1 MGTMG
6 RRVIGDIFA
15 TRSSRLVQSP
25 AEEVVEAPLVD
36 GALGDGALGGATLG
50 GGQVGA
56 RAASGSS
63 VAPLGGRTGLVF
75 GEPGTEDPGTEDPG
89 TEDPGTEDPGT
100 EDPGTEDPGRYV
112 TGPIG
117 TIDVAPGTL
126 GGARLVVGALAVCAL
141 LGHIPFGQFTAG
153 FAVGFVVGEP

>member
-1 MGTMG
+1 MGTIG

-15 TRSSRLVQSP
+15 TRSSRSVQSP
-25 AEEVVEAPLVD
+25 AEEVVGAALVD
-36 GALGDGALGGATLG
+36 GAPVDGALGGATLG

-89 TEDPGTEDPGT
+89 
-100 EDPGTEDPGRYV
+100 RYV
-112 TGPIG
+112 TGPMG

-126 GGARLVVGALAVCAL
+126 GGARLVVGALAMYAL

>member
-1 MGTMG
+1 MGTIG

-15 TRSSRLVQSP
+15 TRSSRSVQSP
-25 AEEVVEAPLVD
+25 AEEVVGAALVD
-36 GALGDGALGGATLG
+36 GALGDGALGD

-63 VAPLGGRTGLVF
+63 VAPLGGRTGFVVE
-75 GEPGTEDPGTEDPG
+75 EPGTEDPGR
-89 TEDPGTEDPGT
+89 
-100 EDPGTEDPGRYV
+100 EDPGRYV

-126 GGARLVVGALAVCAL
+126 GGARLVVGALAVYAL

>member
-1 MGTMG
+1 MGTIG

-15 TRSSRLVQSP
+15 TRSSRSVQRP
-25 AEEVVEAPLVD
+25 ADEVVGAALVD

-63 VAPLGGRTGLVF
+63 VAPLGGRTGFVVE
-75 GEPGTEDPGTEDPG
+75 EPGTEDPGR
-89 TEDPGTEDPGT
+89 
-100 EDPGTEDPGRYV
+100 EDPGRYV

-126 GGARLVVGALAVCAL
+126 GGARLVVGALAVYAL

>member
-1 MGTMG
+1 MG
-6 RRVIGDIFA
+6 RSIGTIGSRVIGDIFA
-15 TRSSRLVQSP
+15 TRSSRSLQSP
-25 AEEVVEAPLVD
+25 AEEVVGAALVG
-36 GALGDGALGGATLG
+36 GALGDGTLGGATLGG

-63 VAPLGGRTGLVF
+63 VAPLGGRTGF
-75 GEPGTEDPGTEDPG
+75 GFEDPGREEPG
-89 TEDPGTEDPGT
+89 REEPGRE
-100 EDPGTEDPGRYV
+100 EPGRYV

-117 TIDVAPGTL
+117 TIDEAPGTL
-126 GGARLVVGALAVCAL
+126 GGARLVVGALAVYVL

>member
-1 MGTMG
+1 M
-6 RRVIGDIFA
+6 
-15 TRSSRLVQSP
+15 
-25 AEEVVEAPLVD
+25 VD
-36 GALGDGALGGATLG
+36 GAPVDGALGGATLG

-63 VAPLGGRTGLVF
+63 VAPLGGRTGFVVEEL
-75 GEPGTEDPGTEDPG
+75 GTEDPGR
-89 TEDPGTEDPGT
+89 
-100 EDPGTEDPGRYV
+100 EDPGRYV

-126 GGARLVVGALAVCAL
+126 GGARLVVGALAVYAL

>member
-1 MGTMG
+1 MGTIG

-15 TRSSRLVQSP
+15 TRSSRSVQSP
-25 AEEVVEAPLVD
+25 AEEVVGAAVVD
-36 GALGDGALGGATLG
+36 GAPVDGALGGATLG

-63 VAPLGGRTGLVF
+63 VAPLGGRTGFVVEEL
-75 GEPGTEDPGTEDPG
+75 GTEDPGR
-89 TEDPGTEDPGT
+89 
-100 EDPGTEDPGRYV
+100 EDPGRYV

-117 TIDVAPGTL
+117 TIDAAPGTL
-126 GGARLVVGALAVCAL
+126 GGARLVVGALAVYAL

>member
-1 MGTMG
+1 MATGRSMGTIG

-15 TRSSRLVQSP
+15 TRSSRSDQSP
-25 AEEVVEAPLVD
+25 AEEVVGAALVD

-63 VAPLGGRTGLVF
+63 VAPLGGRTGFVVE
-75 GEPGTEDPGTEDPG
+75 EPGTEVPGTEEPG
-89 TEDPGTEDPGT
+89 TEE
-100 EDPGTEDPGRYV
+100 PGRYV

-117 TIDVAPGTL
+117 TIDAAPGTL
-126 GGARLVVGALAVCAL
+126 GGARLVVGALAVYAL

>member
-1 MGTMG
+1 LATGRSMGTIG

-15 TRSSRLVQSP
+15 TRSSRSVQRP
-25 AEEVVEAPLVD
+25 ADEVVGAALVD

-63 VAPLGGRTGLVF
+63 VAPLGGRTGFVVEEL
-75 GEPGTEDPGTEDPG
+75 GTEDPGR
-89 TEDPGTEDPGT
+89 
-100 EDPGTEDPGRYV
+100 EDPGRYV

-126 GGARLVVGALAVCAL
+126 GGARLVVGALAVYAL

>member
-1 MGTMG
+1 MGTIG

-15 TRSSRLVQSP
+15 TRSSRSVQSP
-25 AEEVVEAPLVD
+25 AEEVVGAALVD
-36 GALGDGALGGATLG
+36 GALVDGALGGATLG

-75 GEPGTEDPGTEDPG
+75 GEPGTEE
-89 TEDPGTEDPGT
+89 
-100 EDPGTEDPGRYV
+100 PGTEDPGRYV

-117 TIDVAPGTL
+117 TIDAAPGTL
-126 GGARLVVGALAVCAL
+126 GGARFVVGALAVYAL
-141 LGHIPFGQFTAG
+141 PGHIPFGQLTAG

>member
-1 MGTMG
+1 MGTIG

-15 TRSSRLVQSP
+15 TRSSRSVQSP

-89 TEDPGTEDPGT
+89 
-100 EDPGTEDPGRYV
+100 RYV

-117 TIDVAPGTL
+117 TIDAAPGTL
-126 GGARLVVGALAVCAL
+126 GGARFVVGALAVYAL
-141 LGHIPFGQFTAG
+141 PGHIPFGQLTAG
-153 FAVGFVVGEP
+153 FAVGFAVGEP

>member
-1 MGTMG
+1 MG
-6 RRVIGDIFA
+6 RSIGTIGSRVIGDIFA
-15 TRSSRLVQSP
+15 TRSSRSLQSP
-25 AEEVVEAPLVD
+25 AEEVEGAALVG
-36 GALGDGALGGATLG
+36 GALGDGTLGGATLGGATLVG

-63 VAPLGGRTGLVF
+63 VAPLGGRTGF
-75 GEPGTEDPGTEDPG
+75 GFEDPGREEPG
-89 TEDPGTEDPGT
+89 R
-100 EDPGTEDPGRYV
+100 EDPGRYV

-117 TIDVAPGTL
+117 TIDEAPGTL
-126 GGARLVVGALAVCAL
+126 GGARLVVGALAVYVL

>member
-1 MGTMG
+1 MGTIG

-15 TRSSRLVQSP
+15 TRSSRSVQRP
-25 AEEVVEAPLVD
+25 ADEVVGAALVD

-63 VAPLGGRTGLVF
+63 VAPLGGRTGFVVEEL
-75 GEPGTEDPGTEDPG
+75 GTEDPGR
-89 TEDPGTEDPGT
+89 
-100 EDPGTEDPGRYV
+100 EDPGRYV

-126 GGARLVVGALAVCAL
+126 GGARLVVGALAVYAL

>member
-1 MGTMG
+1 MGTIG

-15 TRSSRLVQSP
+15 TRSSRSVQSP
-25 AEEVVEAPLVD
+25 AEEVVGAAVVD
-36 GALGDGALGGATLG
+36 GAPVDGALGGATLG

-63 VAPLGGRTGLVF
+63 VAPLGGRTGFVVEEL
-75 GEPGTEDPGTEDPG
+75 GTEDPGR
-89 TEDPGTEDPGT
+89 
-100 EDPGTEDPGRYV
+100 EDPGRYV

-126 GGARLVVGALAVCAL
+126 GGARLVVGALAVYAL

>member
-1 MGTMG
+1 MGTIG

-15 TRSSRLVQSP
+15 TRSSRSVQSP
-25 AEEVVEAPLVD
+25 AEEVVGAALVD
-36 GALGDGALGGATLG
+36 GALVDGALGGATLG

-63 VAPLGGRTGLVF
+63 VAPLGGRTGFVVE
-75 GEPGTEDPGTEDPG
+75 EPGTEEPGTE
-89 TEDPGTEDPGT
+89 E
-100 EDPGTEDPGRYV
+100 PGRYV
-112 TGPIG
+112 TGPMG

-126 GGARLVVGALAVCAL
+126 GGARLVVGALAVYAL

>member
-1 MGTMG
+1 MGTIG

-15 TRSSRLVQSP
+15 TRSSRSVQSP
-25 AEEVVEAPLVD
+25 AEEVVGAALVD
-36 GALGDGALGGATLG
+36 GALVDGALGGATLG

-63 VAPLGGRTGLVF
+63 VAPLGGRTGFVVEEL
-75 GEPGTEDPGTEDPG
+75 GTEDPGR
-89 TEDPGTEDPGT
+89 
-100 EDPGTEDPGRYV
+100 EDPGRYV
-112 TGPIG
+112 TGPMG

-126 GGARLVVGALAVCAL
+126 GGARLVVGALAVYAL

>member
-1 MGTMG
+1 MGTIG

-15 TRSSRLVQSP
+15 TRSSRSVQSP

-56 RAASGSS
+56 RAASGSN
-63 VAPLGGRTGLVF
+63 VAPVGGRTGLVF
-75 GEPGTEDPGTEDPG
+75 GEPGTEE
-89 TEDPGTEDPGT
+89 
-100 EDPGTEDPGRYV
+100 PGTEDPGRYV

-117 TIDVAPGTL
+117 TIDAAPGTL
-126 GGARLVVGALAVCAL
+126 GGARFVVGALAVYAL
-141 LGHIPFGQFTAG
+141 PGHIPFGQLTAG

>member
-1 MGTMG
+1 MGTIG

-15 TRSSRLVQSP
+15 TRSSRSVQSP

-75 GEPGTEDPGTEDPG
+75 GEPGTEEPGTE
-89 TEDPGTEDPGT
+89 E
-100 EDPGTEDPGRYV
+100 PGTEDPGRYV

-117 TIDVAPGTL
+117 TIDAAPGTL
-126 GGARLVVGALAVCAL
+126 GGARFVVGALAVYAL
-141 LGHIPFGQFTAG
+141 PGHIPFGQLTAG

>member
-1 MGTMG
+1 MGTIG

-15 TRSSRLVQSP
+15 TRSSRSVQRP
-25 AEEVVEAPLVD
+25 ADEVVGAALVD

-63 VAPLGGRTGLVF
+63 VAPLGGRTGFVVEEL
-75 GEPGTEDPGTEDPG
+75 GTEDPGR
-89 TEDPGTEDPGT
+89 
-100 EDPGTEDPGRYV
+100 EDPGRYV

-117 TIDVAPGTL
+117 TIDAAPGML
-126 GGARLVVGALAVCAL
+126 GGARLVVGALAVYAL

>member
-15 TRSSRLVQSP
+15 TRSSRSVQSP
-25 AEEVVEAPLVD
+25 AEEVVEAPLVGGALGDGALGD

-75 GEPGTEDPGTEDPG
+75 GDTGR
-89 TEDPGTEDPGT
+89 

-117 TIDVAPGTL
+117 TIDAAPGTL
-126 GGARLVVGALAVCAL
+126 GGARLVVGALAVYAL
-141 LGHIPFGQFTAG
+141 PGHIPCGQFTAG

>member
-1 MGTMG
+1 MGTIG

-15 TRSSRLVQSP
+15 TRSSRSVQSP

-63 VAPLGGRTGLVF
+63 VAPLGGRTGFVVEEL
-75 GEPGTEDPGTEDPG
+75 GTEDPGREDPG
-89 TEDPGTEDPGT
+89 R
-100 EDPGTEDPGRYV
+100 EDPGRYV

-117 TIDVAPGTL
+117 TIDAAPGTL
-126 GGARLVVGALAVCAL
+126 GGARFVVGALAVYAL
-141 LGHIPFGQFTAG
+141 PGHIPFGQLTAG

>member
-1 MGTMG
+1 MATGRSMGTIG

-15 TRSSRLVQSP
+15 TRSSRSVQNP
-25 AEEVVEAPLVD
+25 AEEVVGAALVD
-36 GALGDGALGGATLG
+36 GALVDGALGGATLG

-63 VAPLGGRTGLVF
+63 VAPLGGRTGFVVE
-75 GEPGTEDPGTEDPG
+75 EPGTEEPGTE
-89 TEDPGTEDPGT
+89 E
-100 EDPGTEDPGRYV
+100 PGRYV

-126 GGARLVVGALAVCAL
+126 GGARLVVGALAVYAL

>member
-1 MGTMG
+1 MGTIG

-15 TRSSRLVQSP
+15 TRSSRSVQRP
-25 AEEVVEAPLVD
+25 AEEVVGAAVVD
-36 GALGDGALGGATLG
+36 GAPVDGALGGATLG

-75 GEPGTEDPGTEDPG
+75 GEPGTEE
-89 TEDPGTEDPGT
+89 
-100 EDPGTEDPGRYV
+100 PGTEDPGRYV

-117 TIDVAPGTL
+117 TIDAAPGTL
-126 GGARLVVGALAVCAL
+126 GGARFVVGALAVYAL
-141 LGHIPFGQFTAG
+141 PGHIPFGQLTAG

>member
-1 MGTMG
+1 MGTKG

-15 TRSSRLVQSP
+15 TRSSRSVQSP
-25 AEEVVEAPLVD
+25 AEEVVGAALFD
-36 GALGDGALGGATLG
+36 GVLGGATLGGATLGGATLGGATLG

-63 VAPLGGRTGLVF
+63 VAPLGGRTGLEF
-75 GEPGTEDPGTEDPG
+75 G
-89 TEDPGTEDPGT
+89 DPGT

-117 TIDVAPGTL
+117 TIDAAPGTL
-126 GGARLVVGALAVCAL
+126 GGARLVVGALAVYAL

>member
-1 MGTMG
+1 MGTKG

-15 TRSSRLVQSP
+15 TRSSRSVQSP
-25 AEEVVEAPLVD
+25 AEEVVGAALFD
-36 GALGDGALGGATLG
+36 GVLGGATLGGATLGGATLG

-63 VAPLGGRTGLVF
+63 VAPLGGRTGFVVEEP
-75 GEPGTEDPGTEDPG
+75 GTEEPGTEDPGTEDPG
-89 TEDPGTEDPGT
+89 R
-100 EDPGTEDPGRYV
+100 EDPGRYV

-126 GGARLVVGALAVCAL
+126 GGARLVVGALAVYAL

-153 FAVGFVVGEP
+153 FAVGFAVGFVVGEP

>member
-15 TRSSRLVQSP
+15 TRSSRSVQSP
-25 AEEVVEAPLVD
+25 AEEVVEAPLVG

-75 GEPGTEDPGTEDPG
+75 GDTGR
-89 TEDPGTEDPGT
+89 

-117 TIDVAPGTL
+117 TIDAAPGTL
-126 GGARLVVGALAVCAL
+126 GGARLVVGALAVYAL
-141 LGHIPFGQFTAG
+141 PGHIPFGQFTAV

>member
-1 MGTMG
+1 MGTIG

-15 TRSSRLVQSP
+15 TRSSRSVQSP
-25 AEEVVEAPLVD
+25 AEEVVGAALVD
-36 GALGDGALGGATLG
+36 GALVDGALGGATLG

-63 VAPLGGRTGLVF
+63 VAPLGGRTGFVVEEL
-75 GEPGTEDPGTEDPG
+75 GTEDPGR
-89 TEDPGTEDPGT
+89 
-100 EDPGTEDPGRYV
+100 EDPGRYV

-126 GGARLVVGALAVCAL
+126 GGARLVVGALAVYAL

>member
-1 MGTMG
+1 MG
-6 RRVIGDIFA
+6 RSIGTIGSRVIGDIFA
-15 TRSSRLVQSP
+15 TRSSRSLQSP
-25 AEEVVEAPLVD
+25 AEEVVGA
-36 GALGDGALGGATLG
+36 ALGGVTLGGATLGG

-63 VAPLGGRTGLVF
+63 VAPLGGRTGLEF
-75 GEPGTEDPGTEDPG
+75 GEPGTEE
-89 TEDPGTEDPGT
+89 PGT

-117 TIDVAPGTL
+117 TIDAAPGTL
-126 GGARLVVGALAVCAL
+126 GGARLVVGALAVYAL
-141 LGHIPFGQFTAG
+141 LWHIPFGQLTAG

>member
-1 MGTMG
+1 MGTIG

-15 TRSSRLVQSP
+15 TRSSRSVQSP
-25 AEEVVEAPLVD
+25 AEEVV
-36 GALGDGALGGATLG
+36 GAAVVDGALGGATLG

-63 VAPLGGRTGLVF
+63 VAPLGGRTGFVVE
-75 GEPGTEDPGTEDPG
+75 EPGTEE
-89 TEDPGTEDPGT
+89 
-100 EDPGTEDPGRYV
+100 PGTEDPGRYV

-117 TIDVAPGTL
+117 TIDAAPGTL
-126 GGARLVVGALAVCAL
+126 GGARLVVGALAVYAL

>member
-1 MGTMG
+1 MGTIG

-15 TRSSRLVQSP
+15 TRSSRSVQSP
-25 AEEVVEAPLVD
+25 AEEVVGAALVDGALGD

-63 VAPLGGRTGLVF
+63 VAPLGGRTGLEF
-75 GEPGTEDPGTEDPG
+75 GE
-89 TEDPGTEDPGT
+89 PGT

-126 GGARLVVGALAVCAL
+126 GGARLIVGALAVYAL

>member
-1 MGTMG
+1 MGTIG

-15 TRSSRLVQSP
+15 TRSSRSVQSP

-89 TEDPGTEDPGT
+89 
-100 EDPGTEDPGRYV
+100 RYV

-117 TIDVAPGTL
+117 TIDAAPGTL
-126 GGARLVVGALAVCAL
+126 GGARFVVGALAVYAL
-141 LGHIPFGQFTAG
+141 PGHIPFGQLTAG

>member
-1 MGTMG
+1 MGTKG

-15 TRSSRLVQSP
+15 TRSSRSVQSP
-25 AEEVVEAPLVD
+25 AEEVVGAALFD
-36 GALGDGALGGATLG
+36 GVLGGATLGGATLGGATLG

-63 VAPLGGRTGLVF
+63 VAPLGGRTGFVVEEP
-75 GEPGTEDPGTEDPG
+75 GTEEPGTEDPGR
-89 TEDPGTEDPGT
+89 
-100 EDPGTEDPGRYV
+100 EDPGRYV

-117 TIDVAPGTL
+117 TIDAAPGTL
-126 GGARLVVGALAVCAL
+126 GGARLVVGALAVYAL

>member
-1 MGTMG
+1 M
-6 RRVIGDIFA
+6 
-15 TRSSRLVQSP
+15 
-25 AEEVVEAPLVD
+25 VD
-36 GALGDGALGGATLG
+36 GAPVDGALGGATLG

-63 VAPLGGRTGLVF
+63 VAPLGGRTGFVVE
-75 GEPGTEDPGTEDPG
+75 EPGTEDPGR
-89 TEDPGTEDPGT
+89 
-100 EDPGTEDPGRYV
+100 EDPGRYV

-126 GGARLVVGALAVCAL
+126 GGARLVVGALAVYAL

>member
-1 MGTMG
+1 MGTIG

-15 TRSSRLVQSP
+15 TRSSRSVQRP
-25 AEEVVEAPLVD
+25 AEEVVGAAVVD
-36 GALGDGALGGATLG
+36 GAPVDGALGGATLG

-63 VAPLGGRTGLVF
+63 VAPLGGRTGFVVEEL
-75 GEPGTEDPGTEDPG
+75 GTEDPGR
-89 TEDPGTEDPGT
+89 
-100 EDPGTEDPGRYV
+100 EDPGRYV

-126 GGARLVVGALAVCAL
+126 GGARLVVGALAVYAL

>member
-1 MGTMG
+1 MGTIG

-15 TRSSRLVQSP
+15 TRSSRSVQSP
-25 AEEVVEAPLVD
+25 AEEVVGAALVD
-36 GALGDGALGGATLG
+36 GALGDKTLGGATLGGATLG

-63 VAPLGGRTGLVF
+63 VAPLGGRTGLEF
-75 GEPGTEDPGTEDPG
+75 GE
-89 TEDPGTEDPGT
+89 PGT

-126 GGARLVVGALAVCAL
+126 GGARLIVGALAVYAL